1 MTTDN
6 RTDFEAWAIQQ
17 GYDLNRTMDGRYIY
31 SDTHHAYLAWQAAT
45 SLALEKAAAAIENE
59 PAVNALAFA
68 AAIRALKD
76 ETK

>member
-1 MTTDN
+1 MTTN
-6 RTDFEAWAIQQ
+6 RTAFEEWAEEN
-17 GYDLNRTMDGRYIY
+17 GYNLDKYGGGRYYRVNTARAFAI
-31 SDTHHAYLAWQAAT
+31 WQAAT
-45 SLALEKAAAAIENE
+45 SLALEKAAAAIEKE